1 MSKTKNFKQMLAAA
15 DVDGIIQWYQQ
26 VFVNKYYDI
35 YCAKFDVKGLGYQE
49 NHFLKAQL
57 WDAGSIWVRSNKLT
71 GEPVLAQYTGCS
83 YNWYNFPTQAQL
95 INRHGAPLS
104 VIPNTLQ
111 TVDKDGSILWLRP
124 NQKGLK
130 DDVLY
135 YIGKMA
141 EAETCI
147 TINLALQRA
156 PWLLASDGTN
166 TAKLK
171 DIVRRILG
179 NELVV
184 YTDIDKNDLANI
196 PLNSPFIA
204 DKLAAYEERLENKLK
219 TLLGLDNQGGF
230 INSQQQNLDTTNSNN
245 DEITRSDDSMENTL
259 RDGIER
265 ANRVN
270 NLQLVLDY
278 HKIDIEQ
285 IGRPGNFGLK
295 YNVEG
300 GRDNGEKMDDNHV
313 LDTARGN

>member
-26 VFVNKYYDI
+26 VFVNKYYDV
-35 YCAKFDVKGLGYQE
+35 YSAKFDVKGLGYQE
-49 NHFLKAQL
+49 NHFLKTQL
-57 WDAGSIWVRSNKLT
+57 WDSGSVWIRSNKLT
-71 GEPVLAQYTGCS
+71 GEPVLTQYTGAN
-83 YNWYNFPTQAQL
+83 YNLYNFPTQVNL
-95 INRHGAPLS
+95 INKHNAPLS
-104 VIPNTLQ
+104 VVPNTRQ
-111 TVDKDGSILWLRP
+111 TVDVDGSILWLRP
-124 NQKGLK
+124 NHKGLA

-147 TINLALQRA
+147 TINLALQRT

-166 TAKLK
+166 TSKLK
-171 DIVRRILG
+171 DIVRRILN

-184 YTDIDKNDLANI
+184 YTDIDKMDLANI
-196 PLNSPFIA
+196 SLNSPFIV
-204 DKLAAYEERLENKLK
+204 DKIAAYEERLENKLK
-219 TLLGLDNQGGF
+219 TLLGVDNQGGF

-245 DEITRSDDSMENTL
+245 DEITRSDDSMESTL

-265 ANRVN
+265 ANKVN
-270 NLQLVLDY
+270 GLHLVLDY

-285 IGRPGNFGLK
+285 IGHPGNFGRK

-300 GRDNGEKMDDNHV
+300 GRDHDNDV
-313 LDTARGN
+313 LDSKRDN

>member
-15 DVDGIIQWYQQ
+15 DVDGIVQWYQQ

-35 YCAKFDVKGLGYQE
+35 YCAKFDIKGLGYQE
-49 NHFLKAQL
+49 NYFLKAQL
-57 WDAGSIWVRSNKLT
+57 WDSGSVWIRSNKLT
-71 GEPVLAQYTGCS
+71 GEPVITRYTGHN
-83 YNWYNFPTQAQL
+83 YNCYNFPTQAQL
-95 INRHGAPLS
+95 INVHDAPLS
-104 VIPNTLQ
+104 VIPNTRQ
-111 TVDKDGSILWLRP
+111 VVDKDGTILWLRP
-124 NQKGLK
+124 NQKGLA

-265 ANRVN
+265 ANKVN

-285 IGRPGNFGLK
+285 IGHPGNFGLQ

-300 GRDNGEKMDDNHV
+300 GRDHDDNV
-313 LDTARGN
+313 LDTKRGN